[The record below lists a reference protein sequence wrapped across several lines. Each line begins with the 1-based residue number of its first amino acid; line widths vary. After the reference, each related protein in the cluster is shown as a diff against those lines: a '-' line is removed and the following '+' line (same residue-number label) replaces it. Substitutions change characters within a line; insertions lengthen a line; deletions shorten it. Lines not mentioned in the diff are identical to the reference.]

1 MVTMFEPYVII
12 KFFHIV
18 MAGIWLGTD
27 MGVYTAAKKLRDP
40 NLTIETRASMGN
52 LSGILDMGPRSALV
66 ILLML
71 GITLTFL
78 GGWGFNA
85 SYGSSLGLLAF
96 IAGLTWLAGIWHQY
110 WVDHPNLG
118 EERPHK
124 HIQFQNIFRKLDLF
138 LRVIITGI
146 LFIVASWSLTGNG
159 PIEAYWLS
167 IKLILF
173 SAIIVCGIGIRLYIP
188 QAREAIADIF
198 KNGSSPEREDKL
210 ALNRGISLFFVKSIW
225 VLVAMII
232 WISVAKF

>member
-1 MVTMFEPYVII
+1 MQNLFEPYVVI
-12 KFFHIV
+12 KFFHIL

-40 NLTIETRASMGN
+40 SLTIETRASMGK

-85 SYGSSLGLLAF
+85 GYGSNLGILAF
-96 IAGLTWLAGIWHQY
+96 ISGLVWLLGIWHQY

-118 EERPHK
+118 EKRPKK

-138 LRVIITGI
+138 LRIIITSI
-146 LFIVASWSLTGNG
+146 LFVIAIWSLKGNG

-173 SAIIVCGIGIRLYIP
+173 SAIIACGIGIRLYIP

-198 KNGSSPEREDKL
+198 ENGSTKEREDRL

-225 VLVAMII
+225 VLVAVII